1 VAEAGSTRVK
11 AEGSSAKVTFSH
23 CPFFP
28 ADVSMLLPRPTTR
41 FFDDICQLGI
51 THSGLGVS
59 KHFRTIFFLKN
70 FFMAKKNCI
79 ILGGMGR
86 GGGGGGGGGGR
97 IEEGNNSVRID
108 STLVHN
114 SAPLDW
120 QEVD

>member
-51 THSGLGVS
+51 TWAKSGLGVS
-59 KHFRTIFFLKN
+59 KYFRTIFLFFIFLGP
-70 FFMAKKNCI
+70 KKI
-79 ILGGMGR
+79 
-86 GGGGGGGGGGR
+86 
-97 IEEGNNSVRID
+97 
-108 STLVHN
+108 
-114 SAPLDW
+114 A
-120 QEVD
+120 